1 MPFGREPTKRISVF
15 CRKKL
20 TAKEEMSSVAG
31 IGVAQRPEGD
41 ALGQRARA
49 ATAARKPPISITAS
63 GWPKS
68 ARSA

>member
-31 IGVAQRPEGD
+31 SALRSGRKATRSVDERQQHRDDEG
-41 ALGQRARA
+41 RR
-49 ATAARKPPISITAS
+49 TAS
-63 GWPKS
+63 TGSGRPKS
-68 ARSA
+68 ASSV